1 MSTPLALRVVEH
13 QAQVFKRFWR
23 GTLFG
28 YVLNPLLYLAA
39 LGFGLGSLITENQ
52 GEVAGLPY
60 VEFVAPGLMAAAAM
74 QAAAAD
80 SLWPVMAGMKWI
92 RVYHGMVATP
102 LRPRDVYTGSITW
115 TAMRAGLGATVFLV
129 VAALLGAIPSV
140 WGVLAVPSAAL
151 TAAGFAAVLAAFA
164 ATQEVDLR
172 FPLIMRLGILP
183 LFLLSGTFFP
193 ISQLPG
199 WLQVC
204 AWASPLWHGVELCR
218 ASTTGT
224 LEPVD
229 LAHLVFLVAFVW
241 VGWCWGVRTFDRRL
255 TA

>member
-1 MSTPLALRVVEH
+1 MSAPLALRVVEH
-13 QAQVFKRFWR
+13 EAQVFKRFWR

-92 RVYHGMVATP
+92 RWYHGMVATP
-102 LRPRDVYTGSITW
+102 LRPRDVYTGSVAW

-129 VAALLGAIPSV
+129 VAALLGAIPSA
-140 WGVLAVPSAAL
+140 WGVLAIPSAAL
-151 TAAGFAAVLAAFA
+151 TAAGFAAMLAAYA

-183 LFLLSGTFFP
+183 LFLVSGTFFP
-193 ISQLPG
+193 IDQLPG

-218 ASTTGT
+218 ASTTGM
-224 LEPVD
+224 LEAVD
-229 LAHLVFLVAFVW
+229 LAHLAFLVGFLW
-241 VGWCWGVRTFDRRL
+241 VGWLWGIRSFDARL